1 MMHGFS
7 FYDLVKNYY
16 LLIMFS
22 HMTQK
27 VDGKSHKK
35 INSFTSFIIWLLQIL
50 PPYKES
56 HPRDLGR
63 TRKEVGK
70 VYA

>member
-27 VDGKSHKK
+27 VDGKSHKE
-35 INSFTSFIIWLLQIL
+35 INSFIRFII
-50 PPYKES
+50 
-56 HPRDLGR
+56 LGITNPTPLHR
-63 TRKEVGK
+63 ISSSRFRKD
-70 VYA
+70 

>member
-1 MMHGFS
+1 MVHV
-7 FYDLVKNYY
+7 FYFCVLVKNYS

-22 HMTQK
+22 HMSQE
-27 VDGKSHKK
+27 VDDKSPKE
-35 INSFTSFIIWLLQIL
+35 INSFISFIIWVLQII

-56 HPRDLGR
+56 RPRDLGR

>member
-1 MMHGFS
+1 MHGFS

-22 HMTQK
+22 HMIQK
-27 VDGKSHKK
+27 VDGNSHKE
-35 INSFTSFIIWLLQIL
+35 INSFIGFIIWVLQIL

-56 HPRDLGR
+56 RPRDLGR

-70 VYA
+70 IYS

>member
-1 MMHGFS
+1 MPGFS

-27 VDGKSHKK
+27 LDGKTHKE
-35 INSFTSFIIWLLQIL
+35 INSFISFIIWVLHIIPPLQRI
-50 PPYKES
+50 S
-56 HPRDLGR
+56 SSRLGR

-70 VYA
+70 VYV